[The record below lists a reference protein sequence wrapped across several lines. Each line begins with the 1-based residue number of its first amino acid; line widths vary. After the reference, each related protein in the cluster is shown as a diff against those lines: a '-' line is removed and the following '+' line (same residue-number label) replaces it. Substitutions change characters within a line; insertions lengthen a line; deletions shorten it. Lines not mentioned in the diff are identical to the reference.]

1 MPLGAFD
8 APSRIESRE
17 PKARKKTF
25 LKDFQRLGALTRR
38 GFRFAKTFDAMA
50 LRPGFYARLP
60 TERPNPRTRNIDL
73 LGAASIV
80 RLINREDAA
89 VARAVGREA
98 GAIARAAEVI
108 SACLRRKGRLLFV
121 GAGTS
126 GRLGVLEAAECPP
139 TFNTKPGQVMA
150 AMAGGRSSVF
160 RSREGAEDDPAAGAR
175 AVAGLRR
182 GDAVVGI
189 AASGVTPFV
198 RSALKAASRRG
209 CRTILVT
216 SNGRPPRTPAEIII
230 APRVGP
236 EVIAGSTR
244 LKCGTAAKMVLNT
257 LTTAAM
263 IRLGKV
269 YDHWMVDLK
278 PTSRKLRLRGA
289 RIVCELGR
297 VGPRRAEGLLEAAG
311 GSVKLAVLMARTGLA
326 AGRARLRLARAEGS
340 LRSALEAA

>member
-1 MPLGAFD
+1 MRRRASK
-8 APSRIESRE
+8 AAS
-17 PKARKKTF
+17 PKLAKRRF

-98 GAIARAAEVI
+98 GAIARAARGHQRLP
-108 SACLRRKGRLLFV
+108 AAQRRLLFV

-126 GRLGVLEAAECPP
+126 GRLGVLEPRNAPRPSTPSPARSWPRWRGPELGLPLAR
-139 TFNTKPGQVMA
+139 GG
-150 AMAGGRSSVF
+150 GGRPRRRGEGGRRAPARGRRRRDRGERRHAF
-160 RSREGAEDDPAAGAR
+160 RALGAQGGLPARLPDDPRHLEWPAASNPRRDHHRAAR
-175 AVAGLRR
+175 GPGGHRRLDAPEMRDRGQDGPQYLDHGGHDPAWQGLRPLD
-182 GDAVVGI
+182 GG
-189 AASGVTPFV
+189 
-198 RSALKAASRRG
+198 L
-209 CRTILVT
+209 
-216 SNGRPPRTPAEIII
+216 E
-230 APRVGP
+230 
-236 EVIAGSTR
+236 
-244 LKCGTAAKMVLNT
+244 
-257 LTTAAM
+257 
-263 IRLGKV
+263 
-269 YDHWMVDLK
+269 